1 VCRLCGFNSFLPL
14 SALLWLTPSEL
25 EIMLRGQVFTAAC
38 LAVVVHAFFLCMHV
52 SQCKI
57 YAFSGA
63 YVLDRRLDGVFE
75 TKPRLWQVAR
85 VFTSASISKT
95 SSGSE
100 SAPFVWLL
108 EVLAR
113 VPLLPCLAYSCRFA
127 LQVLQDMSEPQ
138 RRLFLRFL
146 TGNPTLPAGGLHGL
160 KPPITVVRRESDNSN
175 ISSDEYLPSVMTC
188 VNYLKLPPYSSREVL
203 AAKLHAAMSQGQAAF
218 HLS

>member
-1 VCRLCGFNSFLPL
+1 VPTFSVADLMACLKPNHGYGESPACSHQLLFLKLHQEANRHRSCGFWRFLL
-14 SALLWLTPSEL
+14 VYLGCHFLH
-25 EIMLRGQVFTAAC
+25 I
-38 LAVVVHAFFLCMHV
+38 HA
-52 SQCKI
+52 
-57 YAFSGA
+57 
-63 YVLDRRLDGVFE
+63 
-75 TKPRLWQVAR
+75 
-85 VFTSASISKT
+85 
-95 SSGSE
+95 
-100 SAPFVWLL
+100 
-108 EVLAR
+108 
-113 VPLLPCLAYSCRFA
+113 A

-160 KPPITVVRRESDNSN
+160 KPPITVVRRESDNSS